1 MRPSVSGFAEPEQQ
15 FREVSI
21 KPGAVEST
29 AELHISCPDATG
41 LGTDFARL
49 MFTFNLIIDKGDFST
64 DGQWAFLMFTVHTA
78 EGCEPQWEI
87 LKQRLASMC
96 PDPLSPSTLQPRP
109 SKKIFLF
116 TVESIDRVGLLQGI
130 TQALLEQELT
140 IHKAQISTS
149 PSGRAVDLFYV
160 TDNRDQL
167 HNERRSQML
176 STYVMRRLGDG
187 VQCSITPA
195 PQINC
200 ACGASFVMPSDG
212 HDCKV
217 IRHGPGEHAPVE
229 SRWPPEGAEAAIPQ
243 SVQRDRS
250 VVMIDN
256 CTSKAHTLV
265 QVRAHDR
272 KGLLYDCYRA
282 VKDNNVQVTYGK
294 IAVRDGVCELD
305 LFVQDSEGNQLED
318 AQREAEMCRRLKL
331 AIDLP
336 ILLSLTT
343 SKDKLTTDLSV
354 VTQLDAGGRGRPRVL
369 HDVSAALSMVN
380 KQIFKADANVDRKRW
395 LERHSFLITETNGLP
410 VDRSEYPAVIA
421 QVQETLLS

>member
-1 MRPSVSGFAEPEQQ
+1 
-15 FREVSI
+15 
-21 KPGAVEST
+21 
-29 AELHISCPDATG
+29 
-41 LGTDFARL
+41 

-116 TVESIDRVGLLQGI
+116 TVESIDRVGLLQGWP
-130 TQALLEQELT
+130 LVYSPELEFPLDDCVAETTLQLPRCT
-140 IHKAQISTS
+140 A
-149 PSGRAVDLFYV
+149 RAY
-160 TDNRDQL
+160 
-167 HNERRSQML
+167 
-176 STYVMRRLGDG
+176 
-187 VQCSITPA
+187 A
-195 PQINC
+195 PLQVLNPNPGC
-200 ACGASFVMPSDG
+200 
-212 HDCKV
+212 
-217 IRHGPGEHAPVE
+217 IRGLNLVRWGFAVE

-380 KQIFKADANVDRKRW
+380 KQIFK
-395 LERHSFLITETNGLP
+395 
-410 VDRSEYPAVIA
+410 
-421 QVQETLLS
+421 